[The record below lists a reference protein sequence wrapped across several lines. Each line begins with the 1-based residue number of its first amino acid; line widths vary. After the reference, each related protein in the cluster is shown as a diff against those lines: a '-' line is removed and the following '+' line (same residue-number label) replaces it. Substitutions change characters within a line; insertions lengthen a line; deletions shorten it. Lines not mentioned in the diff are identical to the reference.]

1 MGNASASNAGDALI
15 MAKETAKMGAELL
28 YKYITANQRLTASN
42 LLELTEIHR
51 NVLLKMKNITEPR
64 HIQVSSKSNTDKS
77 NLFTSFQSARS
88 VELLVQVKSF
98 MQEYILPFE
107 TTIQKLGYEGSQKDR
122 WNVHPIVEE
131 LKCKAKDKG
140 LWNLFLPV
148 ESDRDRK
155 YGAGLTNLEYA
166 SIAEETGKSLIA
178 PEIFNCGAPDTGNME
193 VLVRYG
199 TQEQKHRWLT
209 PLLNGTIRSCFAMTE
224 PQVASSDATNME
236 ATIRRDGDEY
246 VLNGT
251 KWWISGAMDPR
262 CEICIFMGRTYG
274 DLNELQVPLH
284 QRHSMILVPM
294 NTPGVRI
301 IRPMRVMGFDDAP
314 HGHVEMVFN
323 NVRVP
328 VSNILLG
335 EGRGFE
341 IAQGRLGPGR
351 IHHCM
356 RLIGAAER
364 SLEVSVLLYT
374 IYNC

>member
-131 LKCKAKDKG
+131 LKCKAKDKE

-148 ESDRDRK
+148 ESDRDQK

-199 TQEQKHRWLT
+199 TQEQKDKWLT

-236 ATIRRDGDEY
+236 ATIRRDGDDY